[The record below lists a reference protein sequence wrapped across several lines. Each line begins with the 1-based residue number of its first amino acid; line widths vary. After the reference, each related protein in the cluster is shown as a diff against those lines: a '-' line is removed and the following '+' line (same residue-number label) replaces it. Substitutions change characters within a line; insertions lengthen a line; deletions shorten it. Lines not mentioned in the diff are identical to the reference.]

1 MPPTGRM
8 PARPP
13 VADRILTISGSIC
26 ALITPFT
33 DDGAPDEAALTRLVE
48 HHIQGGTKALVVAG
62 STGEAAMLEDGEY
75 ARLLERTVELVKGR
89 IPVLA
94 GTGAA
99 GTTRTVR
106 LTRLACAQGVDA
118 ALVAVPSYVR
128 PGQEGLYRHYM
139 AVAEQGGLPVMLY
152 NGPGRTACDLMPETV
167 ARLAPHPNI
176 IGIKEA
182 LADAGRMQALLEL
195 QDRGF
200 SVLSGDDPTALAALR
215 AGARGVISVA
225 ANVVPALMAAL
236 CEHALAGRDAQAGE
250 LDAALQDLYRFLGV
264 ESNPIPAKW
273 LCHRLGLCQPRMR
286 LPLTTLAA
294 QWHDQGDRLLATLAG
309 LADPG
314 T

>member
-1 MPPTGRM
+1 MPRTGTL
-8 PARPP
+8 PAQPF

-48 HHIQGGTKALVVAG
+48 HHIQGGTKALVIAG

-75 ARLLERTVELVKGR
+75 SRLLAHTVKRVKGR

-94 GTGAA
+94 GTGAP
-99 GTTRTVR
+99 GTARTVR
-106 LTRLACAQGVDA
+106 LTRLACEQGVDA
-118 ALVAVPSYVR
+118 ALVAAPSYVR
-128 PGQEGLYRHYM
+128 PSQEGLYRHYM

-152 NGPGRTACDLMPETV
+152 NVPSRTACDLLPETV
-167 ARLAPHPNI
+167 ARLAPHPNV

-182 LADAGRMQALLEL
+182 LADAGRIQALVAL
-195 QDRGF
+195 QTEDF
-200 SVLSGDDPTALAALR
+200 AVVSGDDPTALAAIT

-225 ANVVPALMAAL
+225 ANVMPGLMAAL
-236 CEHALAGRDAQAGE
+236 CDHALAGRGE
-250 LDAALQDLYRFLGV
+250 EARALDAALQGLYRFLGV

-286 LPLTTLAA
+286 LPLTTLTP
-294 QWHDQGDRLLATLAG
+294 QWYGEGDQV
-309 LADPG
+309 LADLAQLASQAE
-314 T
+314 